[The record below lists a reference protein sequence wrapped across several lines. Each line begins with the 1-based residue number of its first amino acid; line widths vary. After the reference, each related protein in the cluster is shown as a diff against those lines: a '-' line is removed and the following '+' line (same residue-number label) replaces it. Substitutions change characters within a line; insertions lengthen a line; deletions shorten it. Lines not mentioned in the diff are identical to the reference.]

1 MKRLID
7 LMIAVAMIVAVNAC
21 SKTDSGKKVETSPEV
36 PATEIES
43 TVTHAH
49 LAVSGRCEMCKERIE
64 SAAKAVKG
72 VAGAEWDSE
81 EQLLHLNFDTAE
93 TSLEAIGK
101 ALARAGHDTE
111 FDKATGDVYDALS
124 GCCKY
129 RE

>member
-7 LMIAVAMIVAVNAC
+7 LMIAVAMIVTVNAC
-21 SKTDSGKKVETSPEV
+21 SKTDSGKKAETSPEV
-36 PATEIES
+36 PATEMES

-49 LAVSGRCEMCKERIE
+49 LAVSGSCEMCKERIE

-72 VAGAEWDSE
+72 VASAEWDSE
-81 EQLLHLNFDTAE
+81 EQQLHLNFDTAE

-101 ALARAGHDTE
+101 ALARAGHDTGQ
-111 FDKATGDVYDALS
+111 DKASDDVYDALS